1 MPMDFKLKKKKVIER
16 PLDSEPMVEQDNP
29 YEKDSD
35 VYSQRSEKEKE
46 DLDLKSK
53 KFKNLL
59 KLISK

>member
-16 PLDSEPMVEQDNP
+16 PLDLEPVLEQDNP

>member
-1 MPMDFKLKKKKVIER
+1 MFDDLKKKKKKVIER
-16 PLDSEPMVEQDNP
+16 SLDLEPMVEQDNP
-29 YEKDSD
+29 YEKDSE